1 MARRPV
7 RHEQAGSDVIY
18 VGSPP
23 PDDETRRRRRA
34 VALAALGLVL
44 LGTAAVVALVRSD
57 AHPAAAP
64 GHLGPS
70 RPTERG
76 PTTSS
81 TSGAPVVEVPAAN
94 LHANGA
100 LVGFGGG
107 RVVHARDL
115 HVPPLAPGSS
125 PTWSPDGSRIAVLDG
140 GWIRVTHVA
149 TGASHRI
156 ACSACQEIAWSPD
169 GKAFAAAPVED
180 GALGLIDSTTGE
192 LTTFA
197 APQAGAVLSLTW
209 APDSHQLAFLA
220 NAGQGHSGVYTIRA
234 DGSALTEV
242 LGLQTRYPQGGSRA
256 TRALLVRWS
265 PTGQRL
271 AVLTATPDPPGGPP
285 PISLYRLR
293 VLTMNPDGS
302 GLRSLVGDGRCAC
315 SGFSPDLAWSP
326 DGTTVALLAEHR
338 RPSVVRPD
346 GVGHALRI
354 RFVVGRTGSALT
366 WQPLP
371 G

>member
-7 RHEQAGSDVIY
+7 HEDQAGSDVIY

-23 PDDETRRRRRA
+23 PDEETRRRRRA
-34 VALAALGLVL
+34 VAFAALGVL
-44 LGTAAVVALVRSD
+44 LLSSVVVVALVRSD
-57 AHPAAAP
+57 PHPAAAP

-70 RPTERG
+70 TPTGRG
-76 PTTSS
+76 LTSS
-81 TSGAPVVEVPAAN
+81 TTGALARDVPAAN

-107 RVVHARDL
+107 GVVHVRDL

-125 PTWSPDGSRIAVLDG
+125 PTWSPDGSQIAVLDD

-149 TGASHRI
+149 TGASHRL
-156 ACSACQEIAWSPD
+156 ACAACQEIAWSPD
-169 GKAFAAAPVED
+169 GKSFAAAPVED
-180 GALGLIDSTTGE
+180 GALGLVDSTSGE

-197 APQAGAVLSLTW
+197 APQTGAVLSLTW

-242 LGLQTRYPQGGSRA
+242 IGLRTRYPQGSSGA

-271 AVLTATPDPPGGPP
+271 AVVTATPDPPGGPP

-293 VLTMNPDGS
+293 VVTMNPDGS
-302 GLRSLVGDGRCAC
+302 GLQALVGDGRCAC

-326 DGTTVALLAEHR
+326 DGTTLALLAQHR
-338 RPSVVRPD
+338 RQSVVRPD
-346 GVGHALRI
+346 GVGNPVRI
-354 RFVVGRTGSALT
+354 RFVVGRSFSALT

>member
-1 MARRPV
+1 MAGRAV
-7 RHEQAGSDVIY
+7 RQEAAGSDVIY

-23 PDDETRRRRRA
+23 PDEETRRRRRA
-34 VALAALGLVL
+34 MALAVLGVVLVA
-44 LGTAAVVALVRSD
+44 TVVVVALVRSHP
-57 AHPAAAP
+57 HPAAAP
-64 GHLGPS
+64 GHLGP
-70 RPTERG
+70 REPTGRG
-76 PTTSS
+76 ATAATP
-81 TSGAPVVEVPAAN
+81 GGQAADVPAAN

-107 RVVHARDL
+107 GRVHVREL

-125 PTWSPDGSRIAVLDG
+125 PTWSPDGSQIAVLDG

-156 ACSACQEIAWSPD
+156 ACPACQEIAWSPD
-169 GKAFAAAPVED
+169 GTAFAAAPVED
-180 GALGLIDSTTGE
+180 GALGLVDATTGE

-197 APQAGAVLSLTW
+197 VPQAGAVLSLTW

-220 NAGQGHSGVYTIRA
+220 NAGQGHSGVFTVRA
-234 DGSALTEV
+234 DGSGLTEV
-242 LGLQTRYPQGGSRA
+242 LGLQTHYPRGGSRA

-271 AVLTATPDPPGGPP
+271 AVVTATPDPPGGPP

-293 VLTMNPDGS
+293 VVTMNPDGS
-302 GLRSLVGDGRCAC
+302 ALRSLVGDGRCAC
-315 SGFSPDLAWSP
+315 SGFSPDLVWSP
-326 DGTTVALLAEHR
+326 DGTTLALLAQHR

-346 GVGHALRI
+346 GVGHPLRI
-354 RFVVGRTGSALT
+354 RFVVGRTGTALT

>member
-7 RHEQAGSDVIY
+7 RQEQAGTDVIY

-34 VALAALGLVL
+34 VALAALGVVL
-44 LGTAAVVALVRSD
+44 LSTVVVAALVRS
-57 AHPAAAP
+57 APHPAAAP
-64 GHLGPS
+64 GRLGPS
-70 RPTERG
+70 ERAGRG
-76 PTTSS
+76 PTSS
-81 TSGAPVVEVPAAN
+81 TIGAPVPGVPVAH

-100 LVGFGGG
+100 LFGFGGG
-107 RVVHARDL
+107 GVVHARDL

-125 PTWSPDGSRIAVLDG
+125 PTWSPDGSQIAALDR

-156 ACSACQEIAWSPD
+156 ACPACREIAWSPD
-169 GKAFAAAPVED
+169 GTAFAAAPVED
-180 GALGLIDSTTGE
+180 GALGLVDATTGE
-192 LTTFA
+192 LTTFT
-197 APQAGAVLSLTW
+197 APEAGAVLSLTW
-209 APDSHQLAFLA
+209 APDSDQLAFLA

-242 LGLQTRYPQGGSRA
+242 LGLQAHYPQGSSGA
-256 TRALLVRWS
+256 TRALQVRWS

-293 VLTMNPDGS
+293 VITMNPDGS
-302 GLRSLVGDGRCAC
+302 ALRALVGDGRCAC

-326 DGTTVALLAEHR
+326 DGTTLALLAQHR
-338 RPSVVRPD
+338 RPSVVRRD
-346 GVGHALRI
+346 GVGNPLRI
-354 RFVVGRTGSALT
+354 RFVVGRTFSALT